1 MKNKLL
7 DHGLSE
13 KVVDEI
19 LAVFT
24 LYKQSLAALSK
35 PAGKQEL
42 DDHISEIIS
51 LTNKLSKRLGKLTRM
66 EIQLLDRN
74 CFPGVF
80 QLQIGLNRLNF
91 SAKQLKGQH
100 FRSARRPFL
109 LELAANVRDVFNQN
123 GIPFTMYK
131 KDKISTTLNIL
142 LESDPDSDLG
152 FNLLRKLLKV

>member
-7 DHGLSE
+7 DLGLSE

-19 LAVFT
+19 LSAFE
-24 LYKQSLAALSK
+24 LYEKSCMALSK
-35 PAGKQEL
+35 PKGKQEFA
-42 DDHISEIIS
+42 DHISEIIS
-51 LTNKLSKRLGKLTRM
+51 LAGKLSKRLGKLTRM
-66 EIQLLDRN
+66 ERQLLDRK

-80 QLQIGLNRLNF
+80 QLQVGLNKLNF
-91 SAKQLKGQH
+91 SAKEIQGHH

-109 LELAANVRDVFNQN
+109 LELASNVKDVFDRN

-152 FNLLRKLLKV
+152 FNLVRKMMKL

>member
-51 LTNKLSKRLGKLTRM
+51 LTNKLSKRLGKLSRM
-66 EIQLLDRN
+66 EKQLLDRN
-74 CFPGVF
+74 CFPGCF

-91 SAKQLKGQH
+91 SAKEIKGQH

-109 LELAANVRDVFNQN
+109 LELASNVRDVLDQN
-123 GIPFTMYK
+123 GIPITIYK
-131 KDKISTTLNIL
+131 KNTLPEILNIL
-142 LESDPDSDLG
+142 LESDPDSEKGL
-152 FNLLRKLLKV
+152 NLLRQLPKK